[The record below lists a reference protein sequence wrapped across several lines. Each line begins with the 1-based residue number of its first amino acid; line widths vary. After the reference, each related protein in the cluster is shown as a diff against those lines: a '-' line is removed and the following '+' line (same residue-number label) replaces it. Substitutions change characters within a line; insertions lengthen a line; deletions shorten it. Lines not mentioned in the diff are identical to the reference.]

1 MWLYG
6 DANGLL
12 TGCLLNFGIISLLGI
27 YMWLQTSATQER
39 AVDES
44 SKPSKICYLSQRWT
58 EAGVACNSPQSEN
71 PPCVLNLPPNHSIP
85 CNMGNKCSCSTACI
99 PTTVLQTSRHSA
111 LGMGV
116 LIHGIPLHLSSYQS
130 YFLLLAVFAS
140 APLYLSELPIIVL
153 LHCRSTSNTRLCMLL
168 WLEQTKRI
176 SLVKE
181 LMLWVFFFL
190 FFYFFFSHM
199 QLASSKDL
207 RAGEVSLAVSCGWEN

>member
-44 SKPSKICYLSQRWT
+44 SKPSKICHLSQRWT

-99 PTTVLQTSRHSA
+99 PTMVLQTSRHSA

>member
-1 MWLYG
+1 
-6 DANGLL
+6 
-12 TGCLLNFGIISLLGI
+12 
-27 YMWLQTSATQER
+27 
-39 AVDES
+39 
-44 SKPSKICYLSQRWT
+44 
-58 EAGVACNSPQSEN
+58 
-71 PPCVLNLPPNHSIP
+71 
-85 CNMGNKCSCSTACI
+85 
-99 PTTVLQTSRHSA
+99 
-111 LGMGV
+111 MGV

-207 RAGEVSLAVSCGWEN
+207 RAGEVSLAVSCGWENWSMRRWNEFAYWMIIPLLDLPHISQPTSWAKALLYNILPR